1 MLMKKKANA
10 VMEQTDLKIR
20 VSQATKAGL
29 RRDPDLL
36 SSMAS

>member
-1 MLMKKKANA
+1 MTKVSNA
-10 VMEQTDLKIR
+10 ASEQTDLKIR
-20 VSQATKAGL
+20 VSQATKAEL

>member
-1 MLMKKKANA
+1 MTKKANA

-20 VSQATKAGL
+20 VSQATKAEL

>member
-1 MLMKKKANA
+1 MKKKANA

>member
-1 MLMKKKANA
+1 MTKESNA

-20 VSQATKAGL
+20 VSQATKAAL

-36 SSMAS
+36 SSMDS